1 MLRRCLLALS
11 ALSLLLASACQQP
24 ATQPAAK
31 TAQARI
37 ANAESANIPA
47 PTGNFDYY
55 LFTLSWSPE
64 YCHGHPNARSVV
76 AIIRDLS
83 CMACGRSS
91 TMVNG
96 PRPVPASLD
105 YRIPPACST
114 SCPTPVSSS
123 MSGPRTAPAPASP
136 RINIS
141 ASSAKPGTPSRF
153 RHRWPVPAAPP
164 PAAPIRSSKCLSTP
178 IPECLP
184 TILPSAV
191 TIAIFPPSNF
201 ASPKICSP
209 LPARPCATAP
219 PTPSG
224 FPRPIGPSALQSVA
238 TSARLEFPESRTPV
252 FNASSLPIPARPI
265 VSTVR

>member
-1 MLRRCLLALS
+1 MLVDVCWLYPRSRCSWLPPVSSLRPSQPPKLPRRASPTLS
-11 ALSLLLASACQQP
+11 PLTFPRPP
-24 ATQPAAK
+24 ATLTTTSSHSPGPRNIA
-31 TAQARI
+31 TA
-37 ANAESANIPA
+37 IPT
-47 PTGNFDYY
+47 P
-55 LFTLSWSPE
+55 S
-64 YCHGHPNARSVV
+64 SVV

-123 MSGPRTAPAPASP
+123 MSGPRTAPVRPHRGSIFRRHP
-136 RINIS
+136 QSLELHQDS
-141 ASSAKPGTPSRF
+141 AIAGQSQPHHHPQRRSDQANVYRRQSRNVF
-153 RHRWPVPAAPP
+153 RRYC
-164 PAAPIRSSKCLSTP
+164 RQLSQS
-178 IPECLP
+178 LSFRRR
-184 TILPSAV
+184 ILPRQKSA
-191 TIAIFPPSNF
+191 AH
-201 ASPKICSP
+201 C
-209 LPARPCATAP
+209 LQGRARLHRQLHPD
-219 PTPSG
+219 SR
-224 FPRPIGPSALQSVA
+224 RPIGPSALQSVA